1 MSNLQKNKHY
11 FQKSGQTIK
20 DVQQELKQGLVLL
33 NQIKK
38 PVVTFFGSH
47 IVGPRNRYYQDCRQL
62 TGDLGRAGDAIMT
75 GGGPGVMQA
84 ANQGAHEAGA
94 PSIGIKA
101 KLIRGENVTAPVY
114 THKLSF
120 RFLFVRRFILSI
132 KSQAMVFYPG
142 GYGTLNELF
151 EYLVLMQTGMADHV
165 PLICVDRKFWQGL
178 FDWVD
183 KYPLRQKFLTNW
195 FQGIRLLHFI
205 DDRKGII
212 SVIKK
217 SAK

>member
-1 MSNLQKNKHY
+1 VVPPRRSPPTA
-11 FQKSGQTIK
+11 S
-20 DVQQELKQGLVLL
+20 KQPLASAS
-33 NQIKK
+33 
-38 PVVTFFGSH
+38 P
-47 IVGPRNRYYQDCRQL
+47 P
-62 TGDLGRAGDAIMT
+62 
-75 GGGPGVMQA
+75 A
-84 ANQGAHEAGA
+84 AA
-94 PSIGIKA
+94 PSVAPATRILRVPLG
-101 KLIRGENVTAPVY
+101 GETVVLRLVA
-114 THKLSF
+114 F
-120 RFLFVRRFILSI
+120 
-132 KSQAMVFYPG
+132 PG